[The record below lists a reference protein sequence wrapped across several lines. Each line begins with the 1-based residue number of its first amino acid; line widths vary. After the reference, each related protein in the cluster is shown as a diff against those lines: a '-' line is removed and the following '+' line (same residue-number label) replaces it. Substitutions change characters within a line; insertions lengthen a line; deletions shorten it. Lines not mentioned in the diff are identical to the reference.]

1 MSFKEWKISST
12 VIEPAELVE
21 EVFDLK
27 AVAIFFDEFGKKYRK
42 RMHVDTKSD
51 VTIIPLS
58 FAELLGLKF
67 EVKAIVNGS
76 EGYLSRVKMKMGEK
90 EFVTTVF
97 CESKGKSYILGVK
110 TLQEFSSIEIDFKNK
125 LLRFHY

>member
-1 MSFKEWKISST
+1 MSFKEWKFSST
-12 VIEPAELVE
+12 VIEPVELVG

-58 FAELLGLKF
+58 FARLLGLKF
-67 EVKAIVNGS
+67 EVKAKVNGS
-76 EGYLSRVKMKMGEK
+76 EGYLSKVKVRIGEK
-90 EFVTTVF
+90 EFVTAVF
-97 CESKGKSYILGVK
+97 CESIGKSYILGVK
-110 TLQEFSSIEIDFKNK
+110 TLQEFSRIEVDFKNR
-125 LLRFHY
+125 LLRLHY

>member
-12 VIEPAELVE
+12 VIEPVELVG

-27 AVAIFFDEFGKKYRK
+27 AVAIFFDKFEKKYRK

-58 FAELLGLKF
+58 FAELLGLKL

-125 LLRFHY
+125 LSRFRY

>member
-12 VIEPAELVE
+12 VIEPVELVG

-27 AVAIFFDEFGKKYRK
+27 AVVIFFGEFGKKYRK

-51 VTIIPLS
+51 VTIVPLS

-67 EVKAIVNGS
+67 EVKAIVNSS
-76 EGYLSRVKMKMGEK
+76 EGYLSRVRVRIGEK

-97 CESKGKSYILGVK
+97 CERKGKSYILGVK
-110 TLQEFSSIEIDFKNK
+110 ALQEFSNVEIDFKNK
-125 LLRFHY
+125 LLRFYY

>member
-12 VIEPAELVE
+12 VIEPMELVG

-58 FAELLGLKF
+58 FAEMLSLKF

>member
-12 VIEPAELVE
+12 VIEPAELVG

-27 AVAIFFDEFGKKYRK
+27 AVEIFFDKFGKKYRK
-42 RMHVDTKSD
+42 RMHFDTKSD

-76 EGYLSRVKMKMGEK
+76 EGYLSRVRARIGEK
-90 EFVTTVF
+90 ELVTAVF
-97 CESKGKSYILGVK
+97 CESGGKSYILGLK
-110 TLQEFSSIEIDFKNK
+110 TLQEFSRVEIDFKNK

>member
-12 VIEPAELVE
+12 VIEPVELVG

-27 AVAIFFDEFGKKYRK
+27 AVVIFFDEFGKKYRK

-58 FAELLGLKF
+58 FAELLGVKF

-76 EGYLSRVKMKMGEK
+76 EGYLSRVRVRIGEK

-97 CESKGKSYILGVK
+97 CEREGKFYILGVK
-110 TLQEFSSIEIDFKNK
+110 TLQEFSNIEINFNNK

>member
-12 VIEPAELVE
+12 VIEPVELVG

-27 AVAIFFDEFGKKYRK
+27 AVAIFFDEFGRKYRK

-76 EGYLSRVKMKMGEK
+76 EGYLSRVKVRIGEK

-97 CESKGKSYILGVK
+97 CESEGKSYILGVK

-125 LLRFHY
+125 LLRLHY

>member
-1 MSFKEWKISST
+1 MSFKEWKFSST
-12 VIEPAELVE
+12 VIEPVELVG

-58 FAELLGLKF
+58 FARLLGLKF
-67 EVKAIVNGS
+67 EVKAEVNGS
-76 EGYLSRVKMKMGEK
+76 EGYLSKVKVRIGEK
-90 EFVTTVF
+90 EFVTAVF
-97 CESKGKSYILGVK
+97 CESIGKSHILGVK
-110 TLQEFSSIEIDFKNK
+110 TLQEFSRIEVDFKNR
-125 LLRFHY
+125 LLRLHY

>member
-12 VIEPAELVE
+12 VIEPVELVG

-27 AVAIFFDEFGKKYRK
+27 AVVIFFGKFGKKYRK

-58 FAELLGLKF
+58 FA
-67 EVKAIVNGS
+67 S
-76 EGYLSRVKMKMGEK
+76 M
-90 EFVTTVF
+90 
-97 CESKGKSYILGVK
+97 
-110 TLQEFSSIEIDFKNK
+110 
-125 LLRFHY
+125 